1 MTKKEYKKPVMKVVG
16 IQQQGIICASN
27 NGMNTSLQSEEVSSA
42 WSRDN
47 SGWDDEE
54 E

>member
-1 MTKKEYKKPVMKVVG
+1 MTKKEYLKPVMKVVG
-16 IQQQGIICASN
+16 IQQQDIICAS
-27 NGMNTSLQSEEVSSA
+27 NGMNTSLQSQEVSSA

>member
-1 MTKKEYKKPVMKVVG
+1 MTKKEYLKPVMTVVR
-16 IQQQGIICASN
+16 IQQQGIICASP